1 VWAFSRET
9 EKSGEGAPQGTH
21 RANHNDSPKPERE
34 NRIVWKCMAELG
46 ISGGV
51 TAGAE
56 RPMASTNS
64 ALAFG
69 EKEFG
74 SPARF
79 RNFPHY

>member
-1 VWAFSRET
+1 MET
-9 EKSGEGAPQGTH
+9 ETFAALTASRRSPERRRSQAEVRRRGTH
-21 RANHNDSPKPERE
+21 RANGNGSPKPEGE

-56 RPMASTNS
+56 RPMWSTNS

-69 EKEFG
+69 EK
-74 SPARF
+74 
-79 RNFPHY
+79 